1 MSTQRN
7 QPNPLRRVFSLP
19 RFCSNL
25 FMIVAREMMMLM
37 LTQVKPKVFCSAC
50 SALFRS
56 DGTRQVVD
64 FKGFFTTFSMFVP
77 LFQYIYKGR
86 RVAKYFTLLS
96 DSGRLGRTSFVQTHK
111 NSGTMERAD
120 NEAHKMLI
128 LKAFSPSLTT
138 GTSME
143 HTEQCL
149 KIKQ

>member
-1 MSTQRN
+1 
-7 QPNPLRRVFSLP
+7 
-19 RFCSNL
+19 
-25 FMIVAREMMMLM
+25 MLM
-37 LTQVKPKVFCSAC
+37 LKLKLTDVNTKVFCSAC

-96 DSGRLGRTSFVQTHK
+96 DSARLGRTSLVQTHK
-111 NSGTMERAD
+111 KGGTMEHAD

-128 LKAFSPSLTT
+128 LLAFSPSLST
-138 GTSME
+138 GTGME
-143 HTEQCL
+143 HAEQCL